1 MNLNESIT
9 IKKKHI
15 VFAALVCVLYVYLN
29 DAFENPSYQEQVN
42 CLLFYLK
49 SSIISWIIQ
58 DKTCL

>member
-42 CLLFYLK
+42 FLLFYLK
-49 SSIISWIIQ
+49 SSIIS
-58 DKTCL
+58 